1 MTCIILEKG
10 LLSQDIKNKN
20 GYLRKT
26 LYCINDIVTNI
37 KLKKKKTFY
46 WIKIFPTAIKYV
58 HLTMYVYI
66 NVNIQCL
73 YMISCFVCVCV
84 WGRNVRNSNH
94 SLVPVVHNISL
105 DPMSQKVY
113 FCLLR

>member
-84 WGRNVRNSNH
+84 CGGG
-94 SLVPVVHNISL
+94 
-105 DPMSQKVY
+105 MSGIATIRLSPWSTT
-113 FCLLR
+113 FHWTP